1 MKKLIRFAAAGAL
14 IAGATVVHAQNQP
27 SSDTADLWL
36 FVSDQAA
43 GTTFAEDTGI
53 AITSLMPS
61 YATASS
67 VPSAYVPNAVNSTAL
82 GSFSGTYGP
91 SSALTSYINAANTAG
106 QTLEWAVEAINEPG
120 SSTGTGYKKAGG
132 ITGLTTNNGL
142 ASLTTSMQ
150 LQNLQNWAN
159 GFQGDVAYLAGTYV
173 AGGASYSFSS
183 GGTAGNVW
191 GASQGASGAGST
203 NLYGQGADSA
213 GVGLGQSATLY
224 GATANGT
231 NASGSTGV
239 LQTYNFGSIE
249 VTANGTLEAVTA
261 VPLPAAVWLF
271 GSGLL
276 GLAGIGRR
284 RSAAGLAAA

>member
-14 IAGATVVHAQNQP
+14 IAGATVAHAQNQP
-27 SSDTADLWL
+27 SSDNADLWL

-61 YATASS
+61 YATSGS
-67 VPSAYVPNAVNSTAL
+67 VPAAYVTNAVNSTAL
-82 GSFSGTYGP
+82 GSFSGTFGP
-91 SSALTSYINAANTAG
+91 TTALTNYINAANTAD
-106 QTLEWAVEAINEPG
+106 QTLEWSVEAG

-159 GFQGDVAYLAGTYV
+159 GFQGDVAYLAGSYV
-173 AGGASYSFSS
+173 AGGASYSFAS
-183 GGTAGNVW
+183 GSTAGNVW
-191 GASQGASGAGST
+191 GAAQGAAGAGST

-224 GATANGT
+224 GATANG
-231 NASGSTGV
+231 GTGI

-249 VTANGTLEAVTA
+249 VTSNGTLEAVTA

-284 RSAAGLAAA
+284 RSAAGYAAA